1 MKNKCINLGMLQ
13 GDKWDKLHD
22 ESRRVYSDEGAS
34 PSLVCTGGGN
44 HEIKIAECVGGISEN
59 KWIAANRGRNPD
71 NPSDRE
77 KRSNLAQRLELNS
90 SEHTNAI
97 TTVQKDNYA
106 VEPINPMPNG
116 TCRTIKAQYQNSSAA
131 NFASSGTFGATGV
144 AIKTANSAG
153 YDVAEDGDS
162 INLSYPDSE
171 TRRGRVGHSKAQT
184 IMCNDSQGIVV
195 LGNRYESGHEA
206 GRIVGDGG
214 VSPTVKENHGTVTS
228 VQHNYRIRKL
238 TERECFKLMGV
249 KQKDFERV
257 ARHQPQ
263 SSLYHL
269 AGDSIVTTCLVA
281 LFGEMFDVDYKQK
294 INEVVEDITND

>member
-1 MKNKCINLGMLQ
+1 M
-13 GDKWDKLHD
+13 HD

-59 KWIAANRGRNPD
+59 KWGGKQYHQQDRAYQGDIALACCADMPGGSYNYMIDEPIIAASRGRNPD

-77 KRSNLAQRLELNS
+77 KGSNLAQRLELGT

-97 TTVQKDNYA
+97 TTVQKDNYV

-116 TCRTIKAQYQNSSAA
+116 TCRTIKAQY
-131 NFASSGTFGATGV
+131 
-144 AIKTANSAG
+144 
-153 YDVAEDGDS
+153 Y
-162 INLSYPDSE
+162 
-171 TRRGRVGHSKAQT
+171 H
-184 IMCNDSQGIVV
+184 
-195 LGNRYESGHEA
+195 
-206 GRIVGDGG
+206 
-214 VSPTVKENHGTVTS
+214 
-228 VQHNYRIRKL
+228 IRKL

-249 KQKDFERV
+249 KQEDFERV
-257 ARHQPQ
+257 AKHQPQ

-269 AGDSIVTTCLVA
+269 AGDSIVTTCLMA

-294 INEVVEDITND
+294 INEVVEDITNDL